1 MGDKNMSHHFTRFL
15 LVFLCTLIAPAFG
28 VTAAAQFKASIQGT
42 VTDPSGAVISGATV
56 RVTNQ
61 ETGKA
66 QQVTTSDDG
75 FYRVSGLAPGR
86 YTVSVELTGF
96 KKQVIESVEV
106 NAEAP
111 QGLDIALNAGPVSET
126 VTITTGE
133 TSAQL
138 QTETANIN
146 RAITTQEIRQ
156 LPQVGRDPY
165 ELIRLTPGV
174 FGDGARGG
182 NGNAV
187 NIPNTSGPGG
197 SNTSIFQ
204 VENQVQISANG
215 QRVSAN
221 NFQIDGVSV
230 NSLGWGGAAVVTP
243 NQESVKEIQVLSTT
257 YSAEDGRNTGA
268 QIKVVSQNGTNEFHG
283 SALFKYN
290 SPGLNAFNKYDG
302 PTIPRQRVEN
312 RFRQFGGSVG
322 GPIIRD
328 KLFFFFS
335 YEGLRN
341 NSNRSRN
348 AFVETSEFRA
358 LVRSIRPTSL
368 AARLFGTAGVE
379 PRIVQVI
386 PISCVDAVV
395 PGTTCQQ
402 VSGGLDLGSPALQL
416 GSRIGFDRDG
426 GGLDGIPDVQLVQLA
441 IPGSERGHQFNTRF
455 DFNYGANDLFAVS
468 TYFTRRD
475 DLQTDVGNTAARPI
489 GDLTFKPLNSAVT
502 FTWNHIFSATT
513 LNEVRFNFTRFSFNQ
528 VESAEEANFGL
539 PQIKVEGLNLR
550 TAIPSLGSPLM
561 GGDIF
566 FGADREETTPGIF
579 AQNTFEF
586 RDTLSRVIGNHGMK
600 FGVEIRKEQDN
611 NNLLGGARPQFG
623 FFTLFGLANDTP
635 IFEEINTDPL
645 TGGAG
650 DAQRYFRTTTYAL
663 FVQDDWKVRPNL
675 TLNLGLR
682 WEYFTPIRE
691 KRDRLSNFIFGPPGQ
706 ELTGGK
712 VVVTDQVFEPD
723 RNNFAPRLGF
733 SWSPGMFEDKLV
745 LRGGFGISY
754 NRIFNNILS
763 NLRGNPPF
771 FARRFA
777 CCAFQDSDT
786 DIIRQIFFTFG
797 ANQSPSSFPANPNIS
812 PAIDPQTG
820 GLIDSQTGGIIAT
833 EVYGTP
839 PEVPNAYVYSYSLD
853 AEYRL
858 PFNLLASLGYQGSNS
873 HKLIRTTNL
882 NFLFDADNPS
892 FFQIFFALPDV
903 NANYNAMNARLSR
916 RFAQGFQ
923 VDGIYRWSKSIDTVS
938 FEFGGNANQTDPRDI
953 RQQRGPSD
961 YDVRHNFILSGLW
974 DLPIFR
980 ERRDVIGKI
989 LGGWRITGVLTLH
1002 SGFPWTP
1009 KHCNDLNGDGQGCF
1023 ERPARFFGGDLDPSN
1038 DNFTKPGGIF
1048 PGSEIPFNGQPGGTR
1063 YFDITTL
1070 GSPAVGRN
1078 TFRGPNYRSVDFSFV
1093 KQFGLPD
1100 LPGLDE
1106 GANLELRANFF
1117 NAFNTLN
1124 LLPFNYSDD
1133 NTFVFSPN
1141 FGRALGAQAG
1151 RVVEFQARFRF

>member
-1 MGDKNMSHHFTRFL
+1 MRWTSTKL
-15 LVFLCTLIAPAFG
+15 LRATLCCLITLALSVSA
-28 VTAAAQFKASIQGT
+28 VAQFKASIQGS
-42 VTDPSGAVISGATV
+42 VTDPSGAVVSGATV
-56 RVTNQ
+56 VVTNQ

-75 FYRVSGLAPGR
+75 FYRVTGLSPGR
-86 YTVSVELTGF
+86 YTVSVEVAGF
-96 KKQVIESVEV
+96 KKQVIENVEV
-106 NAEAP
+106 NAEAT
-111 QGLDIALNAGPVSET
+111 QGLDIVLETGQVSET
-126 VTITTGE
+126 VTVTGGD
-133 TSAQL
+133 TLAQL
-138 QTETANIN
+138 QTETANVN

-165 ELIRLTPGV
+165 ELVRLTPGI

-187 NIPNTSGPGG
+187 NIPNVSGPGG

-221 NFQIDGVSV
+221 NYQIDGVSV

-243 NQESVKEIQVLSTT
+243 NQESVKEILVLSNT

-312 RFRQFGGSVG
+312 RFRQFGGSLG

-348 AFVETSEFRA
+348 AFVETAEFRE
-358 LVRSIRPTSL
+358 LVQRIRPNSL
-368 AARLFGTAGVE
+368 AARLFSTAGVE
-379 PRIVQVI
+379 PRVVNVI
-386 PISCVDAVV
+386 PISCADAVV
-395 PGTTCQQ
+395 PGTLCQE
-402 VSGGLDLGSPALQL
+402 VPGGLDIGSPTGQL
-416 GSRIGFDRDG
+416 GSRIGFDRAG
-426 GGLDGIPDVQLVQLA
+426 GGLDGIPDVQLVELA
-441 IPGSERGHQFNTRF
+441 IPRRERGDQFNTRI
-455 DFNYGANDLFAVS
+455 DFNRGSKDLFAVS

-475 DLQTDVGNTAARPI
+475 DFQSDVNNNASRPL

-502 FTWNHIFSATT
+502 FTWNHILSATT
-513 LNEVRFNFTRFSFNQ
+513 LNEVRFNFTRFSFDQ
-528 VESAEEANFGL
+528 VASAEGANFGI

-550 TAIPSLGSPLM
+550 TAIPSLGSPLL

-579 AQNTFEF
+579 AQNTFEV
-586 RDTLSRVIGNHGMK
+586 RDTLSKVIGNHGMK

-623 FFTLFGLANDTP
+623 FFTLFGLANDAP
-635 IFEEINTDPL
+635 IFEEINSDPQ

-650 DAQRYFRTTTYAL
+650 DAQRYFRTSTYAA
-663 FVQDDWKVRPNL
+663 FIQDDWKVRPNL

-682 WEYFTPIRE
+682 YEYFTPIRE

-706 ELTGGK
+706 ELTGGR

-733 SWSPGMFEDKLV
+733 AWSPGRFDNNLV
-745 LRGGFGISY
+745 LRGGFGVGF

-771 FARRFA
+771 FSRRFV
-777 CCAFQDSDT
+777 CCAFQNSDT
-786 DIIRQIFFTFG
+786 DVIRQIFFTFG
-797 ANQSPSSFPANPNIS
+797 ADLSPTSFPPNPNIS
-812 PAIDPQTG
+812 PAIDPVTG
-820 GLIDSQTGGIIAT
+820 GLIDSRTGAVIST

-839 PEVPNAYVYSYSLD
+839 PEVPNAYVYAYSLD
-853 AEYRL
+853 AEYLL
-858 PFNLLASLGYQGSNS
+858 PFNLIASLGYQGSSS

-903 NANYNAMNARLSR
+903 NANYNALNARLSH
-916 RFAQGFQ
+916 RFAHGFQ
-923 VDGIYRWSKSIDTVS
+923 LDGIYRWSKSIDTLS
-938 FEFGGNANQTDPRDI
+938 FEFGAGANQTDPRDI

-974 DLPIFR
+974 DLPVFR
-980 ERRDVIGKI
+980 ERRDVIGKV

-1002 SGFPWTP
+1002 TGFPWTP

-1023 ERPARFFGGDLDPSN
+1023 ERAARYFGGALDPTN

-1048 PGSEIPFNGQPGGTR
+1048 PGSETPINGQPGGTR
-1063 YFDITTL
+1063 YFDITTP
-1070 GSPAVGRN
+1070 GNPAVGRN

-1100 LPGLDE
+1100 IPGLDE
-1106 GANLELRANFF
+1106 GANLEIRANLF